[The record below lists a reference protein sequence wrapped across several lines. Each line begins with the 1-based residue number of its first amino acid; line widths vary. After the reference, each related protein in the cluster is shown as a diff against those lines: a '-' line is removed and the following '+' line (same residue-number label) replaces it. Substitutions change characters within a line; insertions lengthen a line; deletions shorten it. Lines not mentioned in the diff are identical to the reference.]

1 LCESNDSEHDEF
13 GFLVFRTI
21 KIIHVQ
27 NQEGNRVE
35 HSINHQNPVQPA
47 PWYNAKQ
54 ENHNKTGERV
64 PINANKLKST
74 KSYLREGETLGS

>member
-1 LCESNDSEHDEF
+1 
-13 GFLVFRTI
+13 
-21 KIIHVQ
+21 
-27 NQEGNRVE
+27 
-35 HSINHQNPVQPA
+35 VQPA

-54 ENHNKTGERV
+54 ENHNKAGEGV